1 VSSGNQPNL
10 KARVTGPG
18 FKMPGPHHS
27 SLLWRFLLIGV
38 VALSPLIGAL
48 VQFAGD
54 ERNTALDATRRRA
67 ELLVSFAIE
76 RHQHVIDEA
85 KAFMDVLASSAELHA
100 GEAECHAFLARNR
113 SLHTWTK
120 NLWYQ
125 RHDGKIL
132 CGEESAHVHSGA
144 LGSGY
149 ISEALAKK
157 DFLLSNLALEEET
170 GAFTLVGAVPVEKG
184 GQVTG
189 ILFTSLIP
197 RILEDQSAH
206 TISSDLDIS
215 FLIFSRKG
223 HLIAQHPPVEGSR
236 SFSLQEQDL
245 ISRALEQPE
254 RSVGTL
260 DSTGKRRLFVSRNLP
275 GTEAVLAVGLD
286 RDAVL
291 GAVDQALYFRLIL
304 ITLMITGSLLLGVLG
319 AEVLIFRPLRSLV
332 RTADALA
339 KGDFRA
345 RSPYEGPSEI
355 GILARA
361 LNQMAEAVADREHQ
375 LKHAKEIAEQA
386 LSDAQRANNAKTDFL
401 ASMSHEIRT
410 PLNGIIGYTER
421 LLDEDL
427 TLQQRYYTGLIQVA
441 GSALLTVANDVLDFS
456 SIEAEQIKLH
466 IEPFR
471 LSTLIDNTVSIV
483 SSGAGQKSV
492 PIGIS
497 VPFGMPDLLLGDE
510 ARLRQILLNLLNNAV
525 KFTRKGSI
533 TVQVNHKS
541 TTARGELVRI
551 SVIDT
556 GIGIPRDKQDLLFRR
571 FSQVDR
577 SIRREFGGTG
587 LGLAIS
593 KRLIELMGGEIGVES
608 EEGQGSTFWIEATFP
623 RAATLAEEQVQ
634 ANIPIAENPG
644 RILLAEDIEL
654 NQDLARSILEAA
666 GHSVD
671 VVSNGEEAVAAVK
684 EKVYDIVLMDIQMP
698 GTDGITATRKIRA
711 LNHPASNV
719 VIIAMTA
726 NVLPQQVRVFIDAGM
741 NGHIGKPVRRDDLFR
756 KLSEWLPS
764 KSDSAASPAPA
775 VEALFDRGDYE
786 DFERMVGTGTTAK
799 WLNRLDDQLDNIFAS
814 GGCDR
819 IELQTLA
826 AQSHAIVSQAA
837 LLGFA
842 DLAERCRELEQAC
855 AGKENLSATYVK
867 AKEAARITRQIIA
880 GLNERTG
887 SSV

>member
-1 VSSGNQPNL
+1 VSSGDQLNL
-10 KARVTGPG
+10 KAPVAGLG
-18 FKMPGPHHS
+18 FKLPGLHHS
-27 SLLWRFLLIGV
+27 SLIWRFFLIGV
-38 VALSPLIGAL
+38 IALSPLIGAL

-54 ERNTALDATRRRA
+54 ERNMALNATRRRA

-85 KAFMDVLASSAELHA
+85 KAFLDLIASSAELHA
-100 GEAECHAFLARNR
+100 GEAECNAFLTRHR
-113 SLHTWTK
+113 PLHTWTK
-120 NLWYQ
+120 NLWYL
-125 RHDGKIL
+125 RPNGTIL
-132 CGEESAHVHSGA
+132 CGEESEHARSGA

-149 ISEALAKK
+149 ISEALTKK
-157 DFLLSNLALEEET
+157 EFLLSNLAVEEET
-170 GAFTLVGAVPVEKG
+170 GALTLFGAVPVEKD
-184 GQVTG
+184 GQVAG
-189 ILFTSLIP
+189 VLFTSLNSGIF
-197 RILEDQSAH
+197 EDHSAH
-206 TISSDLDIS
+206 AISSDLVIS
-215 FLIFSRKG
+215 FLILDHKG
-223 HLIAQHPPVEGSR
+223 TLIAQHPPIEGGSG
-236 SFSLQEQDL
+236 FSLQGQDL
-245 ISRALEQPE
+245 VSRALEQPGK
-254 RSVGTL
+254 SVEAL
-260 DSTGKRRLFVSRNLP
+260 DAAGKRRLFVSRSLP

-286 RDAVL
+286 RDAIL

-304 ITLMITGSLLLGVLG
+304 ITLMITGSLFLGVLG

-332 RTADALA
+332 RTAGALA
-339 KGDFRA
+339 EGDFSA
-345 RSPYEGPSEI
+345 RSPHEGPSET

-361 LNQMAEAVADREHQ
+361 LNRMAEAVSDRERQ

-441 GSALLTVANDVLDFS
+441 GSALLTVANDILDFS

-492 PIGIS
+492 PIGVLTPS
-497 VPFGMPDLLLGDE
+497 GMPDLLFGDE

-525 KFTRKGSI
+525 KFTREGSI
-533 TVQVNHKS
+533 TVQVDHKR
-541 TTARGELVRI
+541 TTPQGELVRI

-608 EEGQGSTFWIEATFP
+608 EKGQGSTFWIEATFP
-623 RAATLAEEQVQ
+623 RAAILAEEQLQ
-634 ANIPIAENPG
+634 ANIPVIENPA
-644 RILLAEDIEL
+644 RILLAEDVEL
-654 NQDLARSILEAA
+654 NQELARSLLEAA
-666 GHSVD
+666 GHTVD
-671 VVSNGEEAVAAVK
+671 VVSNGEEAIAAVQ
-684 EKVYDIVLMDIQMP
+684 EKAYDIVLMDIQMP
-698 GTDGITATRKIRA
+698 GTDGITATKKIRA
-711 LNHPASNV
+711 LDDPASKV

-726 NVLPQQVRVFIDAGM
+726 NVLPQQVRSFIDASM
-741 NGHIGKPVRRDDLFR
+741 NGHIGKPIRRDDLFR
-756 KLSEWLPS
+756 KLSEWLPLRRS
-764 KSDSAASPAPA
+764 GAASHAPA
-775 VEALFDRGDYE
+775 SDAQFSRGDYD
-786 DFERMVGTGTTAK
+786 DFKSMVGADAVAK
-799 WLNRLDDQLDNIFAS
+799 WLSRLDEQLRTAFAS
-814 GGCDR
+814 DGFDR
-819 IELQTLA
+819 IERQVLA
-826 AQSHAIVSQAA
+826 ARSHAIVSQAA

-855 AGKENLSATYVK
+855 AGKENISAAYGK
-867 AKEAARITRQIIA
+867 AKEAARITRDIIA

-887 SSV
+887 SSL